1 MDKTGGDATRADLK
15 SSDQLQHSGPIFFS
29 SAFVLLEK
37 LADD

>member
-15 SSDQLQHSGPIFFS
+15 SSSYSIQGLFFSS

-37 LADD
+37 LSDD